1 MDTFSRWLQKK
12 FVHERSVKKNVD
24 PRMLNG
30 ILEAWVSI
38 IGNIFL
44 FIVKLIIGLFASS
57 ISIMADAFHT
67 LSDVVS
73 SFVVLFGFKYSSK
86 GPDQEHPYGH
96 GRLEIIA
103 TLVIAILL
111 ILTGVEF
118 IKSSIDRFHNP
129 VKVSGNWWIMT
140 IIFITALFKEW
151 MARFSWSLGENIDS
165 LALKADAWHHRSDA
179 ITSFLVVF
187 GNFAVTKGWI
197 WMDPLLGLMIA
208 AVIIY
213 TGYEFATSSGNR
225 LLGLS
230 PSEVIIKEISD
241 QAKSVSGVE
250 EVHKVKIHDY
260 GNHKE
265 ISLHIEVDG
274 KMDLVSAHDLSEIVE
289 KVIAEKFNAKTV
301 VHIEPVEQNK
311 IENEIGEL
319 KMGKEEG

>member
-1 MDTFSRWLQKK
+1 MDMFSRWLQKK

-24 PRMLNG
+24 SRMLNG

-44 FIVKLIIGLFASS
+44 FVVKLLIGLLTSS
-57 ISIMADAFHT
+57 ISIIADSFHT
-67 LSDVVS
+67 LSDVIS
-73 SFVVLFGFKYSSK
+73 SMVVLVGFKYGSK
-86 GPDQEHPYGH
+86 EPDQEHPYGH

-111 ILTGVEF
+111 ILTGLEF
-118 IKSSIDRFHNP
+118 LKSSIERFRNP
-129 VKVSGNWWIMT
+129 VKVSGGWWVLVILL
-140 IIFITALFKEW
+140 ISAVIKEW
-151 MARFSWSLGENIDS
+151 MAKFSWFLGEDIDS
-165 LALKADAWHHRSDA
+165 SALKADAWHHRSDA
-179 ITSFLVVF
+179 IASALVAV
-187 GNFAVTKGWI
+187 GN
-197 WMDPLLGLMIA
+197 LA
-208 AVIIY
+208 AVKGLLWVDPFFGLAVSVLIIY

-230 PSEVIIKEISD
+230 PSETIKEISD

-311 IENEIGEL
+311 TENEIGEL
-319 KMGKEEG
+319 KMGKEEC